1 MGCSQAP
8 VIAVRKTSNP
18 EERSIADLFR
28 QNERVQV
35 RRANSNDWIPGVVV
49 SALQYFG
56 VVGEGYE
63 IQYDSGGTET
73 MPASPQHIQ
82 PITG

>member
-8 VIAVRKTSNP
+8 LSSGRKVSNP
-18 EERSIADLFR
+18 EEQGRIRRL
-28 QNERVQV
+28 QVNERVQV
-35 RRANSNDWIPGVVV
+35 RRANSNDWIPGVIV

-63 IQYDSGGTET
+63 VQYDSGGRET

-82 PITG
+82 PTM

>member
-8 VIAVRKTSNP
+8 VITVRKTSNP
-18 EERSIADLFR
+18 EERVRRL
-28 QNERVQV
+28 QVNERVQV

>member
-1 MGCSQAP
+1 MGRSQAP

-18 EERSIADLFR
+18 EERVRRL
-28 QNERVQV
+28 QVNERVQV